1 VSDRK
6 TETNR
11 RQSDSARAKGRQTLT
26 RENVIRA
33 ATELL
38 DSEGVEHLSM
48 RSLATALGTGPSTLY
63 WHVHDKEDLLLL
75 ILDETVRPIR
85 VPVHGSW
92 DFRLEETLLRCHEA
106 LLPRPALVDI
116 LWRSAWH
123 LGPEVLRVADSLV
136 GLVAESGLP
145 EAEIGE
151 AYLALITLLYGY
163 VMAQRSSPGNP
174 SYREMLDTSPDSP
187 SGDLYPNLIRYGP
200 GAVRD
205 QGQFRYAVE
214 MLIDTIKVRAAAAK
228 SVPLAKRTEK

>member
-1 VSDRK
+1 
-6 TETNR
+6 
-11 RQSDSARAKGRQTLT
+11 
-26 RENVIRA
+26 
-33 ATELL
+33 
-38 DSEGVEHLSM
+38 M

-85 VPVHGSW
+85 APVHGSW

-187 SGDLYPNLIRYGP
+187 SGDLYPNLTRYGP

-214 MLIDTIKVRAAAAK
+214 MFIDTIKVRAAAAK
-228 SVPLAKRTEK
+228 SVPLAKRGKEITTI